1 MAGHRHKRVNR
12 DKGLRS
18 EQRALDYLLAEGLT
32 LLSRNYRCRLGEIDL
47 VMKDQ
52 DCLVFV
58 EVRYRAANRFADA
71 AGSVDLR
78 KQVKIRRTAQYYL
91 GRHRELT
98 DYPVRFDVVAFD
110 GAEVDQCRLQ
120 WTKDAFRV

>member
-1 MAGHRHKRVNR
+1 MAGHEPKRVNR

-18 EQRALDYLLAEGLT
+18 EQRALDYLLAAGLT
-32 LLSRNYRCRLGEIDL
+32 LLTRNYRCRQGEIDL
-47 VMKDQ
+47 VMTDSN
-52 DCLVFV
+52 CLVFV
-58 EVRYRAANRFADA
+58 EVRYRASNRFADA

-78 KQVKIRRTAQYYL
+78 KQAKIRRTAQNFL
-91 GRHRELT
+91 GRHLGLT
-98 DYPVRFDVVAFD
+98 DAPVRFDVVAFD